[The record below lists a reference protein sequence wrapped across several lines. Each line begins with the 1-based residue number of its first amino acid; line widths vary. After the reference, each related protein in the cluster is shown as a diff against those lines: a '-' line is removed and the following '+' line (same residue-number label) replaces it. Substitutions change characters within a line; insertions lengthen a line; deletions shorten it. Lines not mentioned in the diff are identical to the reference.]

1 MTTKV
6 NKTIMVNVPVSTA
19 YRQWTKFEEF
29 PHFMGGVERVTRLS
43 EDRLEWVAEIAGVHR
58 RWEAKIVQQDVDR
71 AVAWAAVEGAKNAG
85 WVDFKEA
92 GPSQTSLHLSLE
104 YEPHGVLEFLGDK
117 LHIVE
122 RQAESDL
129 KKFKEY
135 IEKQAPEAGT
145 DTAERTTA
153 GTTATAT
160 GATAAT
166 GASGTTGSQL
176 PRTRHR
182 SSIPSPTRSIRPT
195 AWPIWT
201 ATPTRRLTATP
212 AAKRSGRQT
221 KVAARDSSHPWAGC
235 RDSGKVPLIGR
246 GVLTF
251 FDHRGSES
259 KPPKVEIA
267 ASRAQRRS
275 GISARPANP

>member
-166 GASGTTGSQL
+166 GASGTTGS
-176 PRTRHR
+176 PA
-182 SSIPSPTRSIRPT
+182 PDSPPIVDPITHPFDQTNGLADLDGDSDETADSDTRSEAERK
-195 AWPIWT
+195 A
-201 ATPTRRLTATP
+201 
-212 AAKRSGRQT
+212 
-221 KVAARDSSHPWAGC
+221 DE
-235 RDSGKVPLIGR
+235 GR
-246 GVLTF
+246 GEGF
-251 FDHRGSES
+251 I
-259 KPPKVEIA
+259 PPLGGMPG
-267 ASRAQRRS
+267 QR
-275 GISARPANP
+275 

>member
-6 NKTIMVNVPVSTA
+6 NKTIMVNVPISTA
-19 YRQWTKFEEF
+19 YWQWTQFEEF

-58 RWEAKIVQQDVDR
+58 RWEAKIVQQDHNR

-85 WVDFKEA
+85 WVEFKEA

-135 IEKQAPEAGT
+135 IEKQTPETG
-145 DTAERTTA
+145 TTA
-153 GTTATAT
+153 GTTAAP
-160 GATAAT
+160 AA
-166 GASGTTGSQL
+166 ASGTAAESTPIVDPVTHPFDQTNGLADVDGDSDE
-176 PRTRHR
+176 TAE
-182 SSIPSPTRSIRPT
+182 SDTRS
-195 AWPIWT
+195 
-201 ATPTRRLTATP
+201 
-212 AAKRSGRQT
+212 AAERKEGEGQG
-221 KVAARDSSHPWAGC
+221 PGF
-235 RDSGKVPLIGR
+235 I
-246 GVLTF
+246 
-251 FDHRGSES
+251 
-259 KPPKVEIA
+259 PPMGGLPG
-267 ASRAQRRS
+267 QR
-275 GISARPANP
+275 

>member
-43 EDRLEWVAEIAGVHR
+43 DDRLEWVAEIAGVHR

-135 IEKQAPEAGT
+135 IEKQAPETGVGT
-145 DTAERTTA
+145 TGSTTTGSTA
-153 GTTATAT
+153 GTAT
-160 GATAAT
+160 GAAAAT
-166 GASGTTGSQL
+166 GASGTPTSD
-176 PRTRHR
+176 
-182 SSIPSPTRSIRPT
+182 SPPIVDPVTHVFDQTNGLVDLEGDSDETADSDTRS
-195 AWPIWT
+195 
-201 ATPTRRLTATP
+201 
-212 AAKRSGRQT
+212 AAERQKDEERGPGFIPPQSGWL
-221 KVAARDSSHPWAGC
+221 PG
-235 RDSGKVPLIGR
+235 
-246 GVLTF
+246 
-251 FDHRGSES
+251 
-259 KPPKVEIA
+259 
-267 ASRAQRRS
+267 QR
-275 GISARPANP
+275 

>member
-43 EDRLEWVAEIAGVHR
+43 DDRLEWVAEIAGVHR
-58 RWEAKIVQQDVDR
+58 RWEAKIVQQDLDR

-135 IEKQAPEAGT
+135 IEKQAPE
-145 DTAERTTA
+145 
-153 GTTATAT
+153 T
-160 GATAAT
+160 GDENPRLGTAAA
-166 GASGTTGSQL
+166 GAS
-176 PRTRHR
+176 
-182 SSIPSPTRSIRPT
+182 
-195 AWPIWT
+195 
-201 ATPTRRLTATP
+201 ATP
-212 AAKRSGRQT
+212 ASDSTPIVDPITHPFDQTNGLADVDGDSDETAESDTRS
-221 KVAARDSSHPWAGC
+221 AAERKQDEDRGPGFIPPQ
-235 RDSGKVPLIGR
+235 SGFLPGQ
-246 GVLTF
+246 
-251 FDHRGSES
+251 H
-259 KPPKVEIA
+259 
-267 ASRAQRRS
+267 
-275 GISARPANP
+275 

>member
-43 EDRLEWVAEIAGVHR
+43 DDRLEWVAEIAGVHR
-58 RWEAKIVQQDVDR
+58 RWEAKIVQQDLDR
-71 AVAWAAVEGAKNAG
+71 AVAWAAVDGAKNAG

-135 IEKQAPEAGT
+135 IEKQAPEAATPTPGT
-145 DTAERTTA
+145 A
-153 GTTATAT
+153 TTATPTT
-160 GATAAT
+160 GAAAAT
-166 GASGTTGSQL
+166 GASVASDSTPVIDPATHVFDQTNGLVDLEGDSDETADSDTLSAAERKWKDEHRPGYIPPPPSAL
-176 PRTRHR
+176 P
-182 SSIPSPTRSIRPT
+182 
-195 AWPIWT
+195 
-201 ATPTRRLTATP
+201 
-212 AAKRSGRQT
+212 
-221 KVAARDSSHPWAGC
+221 
-235 RDSGKVPLIGR
+235 
-246 GVLTF
+246 
-251 FDHRGSES
+251 
-259 KPPKVEIA
+259 
-267 ASRAQRRS
+267 
-275 GISARPANP
+275 

>member
-6 NKTIMVNVPVSTA
+6 NKTIMVNVPVGTA

-58 RWEAKIVQQDVDR
+58 RWEAKIVQQDLDR

-135 IEKQAPEAGT
+135 IEKQAPETGDETTERTRAGST
-145 DTAERTTA
+145 GSSTPSGTASTATTSDSPPIIDPVTHAFDQTNGLADMDGESDETAE
-153 GTTATAT
+153 
-160 GATAAT
+160 
-166 GASGTTGSQL
+166 SD
-176 PRTRHR
+176 
-182 SSIPSPTRSIRPT
+182 TRS
-195 AWPIWT
+195 
-201 ATPTRRLTATP
+201 
-212 AAKRSGRQT
+212 AAERKDDGDTGPGFIPPQSGMLPG
-221 KVAARDSSHPWAGC
+221 H
-235 RDSGKVPLIGR
+235 
-246 GVLTF
+246 
-251 FDHRGSES
+251 
-259 KPPKVEIA
+259 
-267 ASRAQRRS
+267 
-275 GISARPANP
+275 

>member
-43 EDRLEWVAEIAGVHR
+43 DDRLEWVAEIAGVHR
-58 RWEAKIVQQDVDR
+58 RWEAKIVQQDLDR

-135 IEKQAPEAGT
+135 IEKQAPE
-145 DTAERTTA
+145 
-153 GTTATAT
+153 T
-160 GATAAT
+160 GDENPRPGTAAA
-166 GASGTTGSQL
+166 GAS
-176 PRTRHR
+176 
-182 SSIPSPTRSIRPT
+182 
-195 AWPIWT
+195 
-201 ATPTRRLTATP
+201 ATP
-212 AAKRSGRQT
+212 ASDSTPIVDPITHPFDQTNGLADVDGDSDETAESDTRS
-221 KVAARDSSHPWAGC
+221 AAERKQDEDRGPGFIPPQ
-235 RDSGKVPLIGR
+235 SGFLPGQ
-246 GVLTF
+246 
-251 FDHRGSES
+251 H
-259 KPPKVEIA
+259 
-267 ASRAQRRS
+267 
-275 GISARPANP
+275 

>member
-43 EDRLEWVAEIAGVHR
+43 DDRLEWVAEIAGVHR
-58 RWEAKIVQQDVDR
+58 RWEARIVQQDVDR

-85 WVDFKEA
+85 WVEFKEA
-92 GPSQTSLHLSLE
+92 GASQTSLHLSLE

-135 IEKQAPEAGT
+135 IEKQAPETAADSPSPAAPEAARETPIVDPVTHPFDQTNGLADVDGDSDGT
-145 DTAERTTA
+145 ADSDTRSAAERNDEDR
-153 GTTATAT
+153 GP
-160 GATAAT
+160 GL
-166 GASGTTGSQL
+166 GFIPPQSGGL
-176 PRTRHR
+176 P
-182 SSIPSPTRSIRPT
+182 
-195 AWPIWT
+195 
-201 ATPTRRLTATP
+201 
-212 AAKRSGRQT
+212 G
-221 KVAARDSSHPWAGC
+221 
-235 RDSGKVPLIGR
+235 
-246 GVLTF
+246 
-251 FDHRGSES
+251 
-259 KPPKVEIA
+259 
-267 ASRAQRRS
+267 QR
-275 GISARPANP
+275 

>member
-1 MTTKV
+1 VTTKV

-19 YRQWTKFEEF
+19 YKQWTKFEEF

-58 RWEAKIVQQDVDR
+58 RWEAKIVQQDLDR

-104 YEPHGVLEFLGDK
+104 YETHGVLEFLGDK

-135 IEKQAPEAGT
+135 IEKQAPETGDET
-145 DTAERTTA
+145 TERPGA
-153 GTTATAT
+153 STTATAT
-160 GATAAT
+160 PSGPPSTA
-166 GASGTTGSQL
+166 
-176 PRTRHR
+176 
-182 SSIPSPTRSIRPT
+182 SSDSPPIIDPITHPFDQTNGLADLDGDSDETADSDTRS
-195 AWPIWT
+195 
-201 ATPTRRLTATP
+201 
-212 AAKRSGRQT
+212 AAERKDDEDRGPGFIPPQSGML
-221 KVAARDSSHPWAGC
+221 P
-235 RDSGKVPLIGR
+235 GR
-246 GVLTF
+246 
-251 FDHRGSES
+251 
-259 KPPKVEIA
+259 
-267 ASRAQRRS
+267 
-275 GISARPANP
+275 

>member
-6 NKTIMVNVPVSTA
+6 NKTIMVNVPVGTA

-58 RWEAKIVQQDVDR
+58 RWEAKIVQQDLDR

-135 IEKQAPEAGT
+135 IEKQAPETGDET
-145 DTAERTTA
+145 TERTGAGSTGSSTPSGTA
-153 GTTATAT
+153 
-160 GATAAT
+160 ATAAT
-166 GASGTTGSQL
+166 SD
-176 PRTRHR
+176 
-182 SSIPSPTRSIRPT
+182 SPPIIDPVTHAFDQTNGLADMDGESDETAESDTRS
-195 AWPIWT
+195 
-201 ATPTRRLTATP
+201 
-212 AAKRSGRQT
+212 AAERNDDGDTGPGFIPPQSGMLPG
-221 KVAARDSSHPWAGC
+221 H
-235 RDSGKVPLIGR
+235 
-246 GVLTF
+246 
-251 FDHRGSES
+251 
-259 KPPKVEIA
+259 
-267 ASRAQRRS
+267 
-275 GISARPANP
+275 

>member
-19 YRQWTKFEEF
+19 YRQWTRFEEF

-43 EDRLEWVAEIAGVHR
+43 DDRLEWVAEIAGVHR
-58 RWEAKIVQQDVDR
+58 RWEARIVQQDLDR

-135 IEKQAPEAGT
+135 IEKQAPETGEGMASDSPPVVDPVTHPFDQTNGLADLDGDSDET
-145 DTAERTTA
+145 ASSDTRSAAERKEDEDR
-153 GTTATAT
+153 GP
-160 GATAAT
+160 GFIPPM
-166 GASGTTGSQL
+166 GGL
-176 PRTRHR
+176 P
-182 SSIPSPTRSIRPT
+182 
-195 AWPIWT
+195 
-201 ATPTRRLTATP
+201 
-212 AAKRSGRQT
+212 G
-221 KVAARDSSHPWAGC
+221 
-235 RDSGKVPLIGR
+235 
-246 GVLTF
+246 
-251 FDHRGSES
+251 
-259 KPPKVEIA
+259 
-267 ASRAQRRS
+267 QR
-275 GISARPANP
+275 

>member
-43 EDRLEWVAEIAGVHR
+43 DDRLEWVAEIAGVHR

-92 GPSQTSLHLSLE
+92 GPSQMSLHLSLE

-135 IEKQAPEAGT
+135 IEKQAPE
-145 DTAERTTA
+145 
-153 GTTATAT
+153 T
-160 GATAAT
+160 GVE
-166 GASGTTGSQL
+166 TTGSTTTASATGTGTSGT
-176 PRTRHR
+176 PT
-182 SSIPSPTRSIRPT
+182 SDSPPIVDPVTHVFDQTNGLVDLEGDSDETADSDTRS
-195 AWPIWT
+195 
-201 ATPTRRLTATP
+201 
-212 AAKRSGRQT
+212 AAERQKDEDRGPGFIPPQSGWL
-221 KVAARDSSHPWAGC
+221 PG
-235 RDSGKVPLIGR
+235 
-246 GVLTF
+246 
-251 FDHRGSES
+251 
-259 KPPKVEIA
+259 
-267 ASRAQRRS
+267 QR
-275 GISARPANP
+275 

>member
-19 YRQWTKFEEF
+19 YRQWTKFEDF

-43 EDRLEWVAEIAGVHR
+43 DDRLEWVAEIAGVHR

-135 IEKQAPEAGT
+135 IEKQAPETGVET
-145 DTAERTTA
+145 TGSTTTA
-153 GTTATAT
+153 SATGTATA
-160 GATAAT
+160 ATAAT
-166 GASGTTGSQL
+166 GASGTGTSGTPTSD
-176 PRTRHR
+176 
-182 SSIPSPTRSIRPT
+182 SPPIVDPVTHVFDQTNGLVDLEGDSDETADSDTRS
-195 AWPIWT
+195 
-201 ATPTRRLTATP
+201 
-212 AAKRSGRQT
+212 AAERHDDEDRG
-221 KVAARDSSHPWAGC
+221 PGFIP
-235 RDSGKVPLIGR
+235 PLG
-246 GVLTF
+246 GLP
-251 FDHRGSES
+251 G
-259 KPPKVEIA
+259 
-267 ASRAQRRS
+267 QR
-275 GISARPANP
+275 

>member
-29 PHFMGGVERVTRLS
+29 PRFMGGVERVTRLS
-43 EDRLEWVAEIAGVHR
+43 DDRLEWVAEIAGVHR

-135 IEKQAPEAGT
+135 IEKQAPET
-145 DTAERTTA
+145 SIE
-153 GTTATAT
+153 
-160 GATAAT
+160 
-166 GASGTTGSQL
+166 TTGSTTTASATGTGTSGT
-176 PRTRHR
+176 PT
-182 SSIPSPTRSIRPT
+182 SDSPPIVDPVTHVFDQTNGLVDLEGDSDETADSDTRS
-195 AWPIWT
+195 
-201 ATPTRRLTATP
+201 
-212 AAKRSGRQT
+212 AAERQKDEERGPGFIPPQSGWL
-221 KVAARDSSHPWAGC
+221 PG
-235 RDSGKVPLIGR
+235 
-246 GVLTF
+246 
-251 FDHRGSES
+251 
-259 KPPKVEIA
+259 
-267 ASRAQRRS
+267 QR
-275 GISARPANP
+275 

>member
-6 NKTIMVNVPVSTA
+6 NKTIMVNVPISTA
-19 YRQWTKFEEF
+19 YWQWTQFEEF

-58 RWEAKIVQQDVDR
+58 RWEAKIVQQDHNR

-85 WVDFKEA
+85 WVEFKEA

-135 IEKQAPEAGT
+135 IEKQTPETG
-145 DTAERTTA
+145 TTA
-153 GTTATAT
+153 GTTAAP
-160 GATAAT
+160 AA
-166 GASGTTGSQL
+166 ASGTATAESTPIVDPVTHPFDQTNGLADVDGDSDE
-176 PRTRHR
+176 TAE
-182 SSIPSPTRSIRPT
+182 SDTRS
-195 AWPIWT
+195 
-201 ATPTRRLTATP
+201 
-212 AAKRSGRQT
+212 AAERTEGEGQG
-221 KVAARDSSHPWAGC
+221 PGF
-235 RDSGKVPLIGR
+235 I
-246 GVLTF
+246 
-251 FDHRGSES
+251 
-259 KPPKVEIA
+259 PPMGGLPG
-267 ASRAQRRS
+267 QR
-275 GISARPANP
+275 

>member
-1 MTTKV
+1 MTTRV

-43 EDRLEWVAEIAGVHR
+43 DDRLEWVAEIAGVHR
-58 RWEAKIVQQDVDR
+58 RWEAKIVQQDLDR

-135 IEKQAPEAGT
+135 IEKQAPE
-145 DTAERTTA
+145 
-153 GTTATAT
+153 T
-160 GATAAT
+160 GDENPRPGAAAA
-166 GASGTTGSQL
+166 GAS
-176 PRTRHR
+176 
-182 SSIPSPTRSIRPT
+182 
-195 AWPIWT
+195 
-201 ATPTRRLTATP
+201 ATP
-212 AAKRSGRQT
+212 ASDSTPIVDPITHPFDQTNGLADVDGDSDETAESDTRS
-221 KVAARDSSHPWAGC
+221 AAERKQDEDRGP
-235 RDSGKVPLIGR
+235 DFIPPQSGFLPGQ
-246 GVLTF
+246 
-251 FDHRGSES
+251 H
-259 KPPKVEIA
+259 
-267 ASRAQRRS
+267 
-275 GISARPANP
+275 

>member
-43 EDRLEWVAEIAGVHR
+43 DDRLEWVAEIAGVHR

-117 LHIVE
+117 LHVVE

-135 IEKQAPEAGT
+135 IEKQAPET
-145 DTAERTTA
+145 DVETTES
-153 GTTATAT
+153 TTT
-160 GATAAT
+160 
-166 GASGTTGSQL
+166 ASGTSDSPPIVDPITHPFDQTNGLADLDGDSDETADSDTHSAAERQKDEDRGPGFIPPQSGWL
-176 PRTRHR
+176 P
-182 SSIPSPTRSIRPT
+182 
-195 AWPIWT
+195 
-201 ATPTRRLTATP
+201 
-212 AAKRSGRQT
+212 G
-221 KVAARDSSHPWAGC
+221 
-235 RDSGKVPLIGR
+235 
-246 GVLTF
+246 
-251 FDHRGSES
+251 
-259 KPPKVEIA
+259 
-267 ASRAQRRS
+267 QR
-275 GISARPANP
+275 

>member
-58 RWEAKIVQQDVDR
+58 RWEAKIVQQDLDR
-71 AVAWAAVEGAKNAG
+71 AVAWAAVEGARNAG

-135 IEKQAPEAGT
+135 IEKQAPEAATPAPGT
-145 DTAERTTA
+145 A
-153 GTTATAT
+153 TTATPTT
-160 GATAAT
+160 GAAAAT
-166 GASGTTGSQL
+166 GASAASDSTPVIDPATHVFDQTNGLVDLEGDSDETADSD
-176 PRTRHR
+176 
-182 SSIPSPTRSIRPT
+182 TRS
-195 AWPIWT
+195 
-201 ATPTRRLTATP
+201 
-212 AAKRSGRQT
+212 AAERK
-221 KVAARDSSHPWAGC
+221 ADE
-235 RDSGKVPLIGR
+235 GR
-246 GVLTF
+246 GEGF
-251 FDHRGSES
+251 I
-259 KPPKVEIA
+259 PPLGGLPG
-267 ASRAQRRS
+267 QR
-275 GISARPANP
+275 

>member
-6 NKTIMVNVPVSTA
+6 NKTIMVNVPVSAA

-43 EDRLEWVAEIAGVHR
+43 DDRLEWVAEIAGVHR

-85 WVDFKEA
+85 WVEFKEA

-145 DTAERTTA
+145 DTEERTTA

-166 GASGTTGSQL
+166 GASGTTGS
-176 PRTRHR
+176 PA
-182 SSIPSPTRSIRPT
+182 PDSPPIVDPITHPFDQTNGLADLDGDSDETADSDTRSEAERKADEGHGEGFIP
-195 AWPIWT
+195 
-201 ATPTRRLTATP
+201 
-212 AAKRSGRQT
+212 
-221 KVAARDSSHPWAGC
+221 
-235 RDSGKVPLIGR
+235 PLG
-246 GVLTF
+246 GMP
-251 FDHRGSES
+251 G
-259 KPPKVEIA
+259 
-267 ASRAQRRS
+267 QR
-275 GISARPANP
+275 

>member
-43 EDRLEWVAEIAGVHR
+43 DDRLEWVAEIAGVHR

-166 GASGTTGSQL
+166 GASGTTGS
-176 PRTRHR
+176 PA
-182 SSIPSPTRSIRPT
+182 PDSPPIVDPITHPFDQTNGLADLDGDSDETADSDTRSEAERK
-195 AWPIWT
+195 A
-201 ATPTRRLTATP
+201 
-212 AAKRSGRQT
+212 
-221 KVAARDSSHPWAGC
+221 DE
-235 RDSGKVPLIGR
+235 GR
-246 GVLTF
+246 GEGF
-251 FDHRGSES
+251 I
-259 KPPKVEIA
+259 PPLGGMPG
-267 ASRAQRRS
+267 QR
-275 GISARPANP
+275 

>member
-43 EDRLEWVAEIAGVHR
+43 DDRLEWVAQIAGVHR
-58 RWEAKIVQQDVDR
+58 RWEAKIVQQDLDR

-135 IEKQAPEAGT
+135 IEKQAPETVDETSRPG
-145 DTAERTTA
+145 
-153 GTTATAT
+153 
-160 GATAAT
+160 TAAA
-166 GASGTTGSQL
+166 GVS
-176 PRTRHR
+176 
-182 SSIPSPTRSIRPT
+182 
-195 AWPIWT
+195 
-201 ATPTRRLTATP
+201 ATP
-212 AAKRSGRQT
+212 ASDSTPIVDPITHPFDQTNGLADVDGDSDETAESDTRS
-221 KVAARDSSHPWAGC
+221 AAERKQDEDRGPGFIPPQ
-235 RDSGKVPLIGR
+235 SGFLPGQ
-246 GVLTF
+246 
-251 FDHRGSES
+251 H
-259 KPPKVEIA
+259 
-267 ASRAQRRS
+267 
-275 GISARPANP
+275 

>member
-43 EDRLEWVAEIAGVHR
+43 DDRLEWVAEIAGVHR

-85 WVDFKEA
+85 WVEFKEA

-135 IEKQAPEAGT
+135 IEKQAPETGT

-153 GTTATAT
+153 PIVDPITHPFDQTNGLADVDGDSDETAE
-160 GATAAT
+160 
-166 GASGTTGSQL
+166 SD
-176 PRTRHR
+176 
-182 SSIPSPTRSIRPT
+182 TRSEAERK
-195 AWPIWT
+195 A
-201 ATPTRRLTATP
+201 
-212 AAKRSGRQT
+212 
-221 KVAARDSSHPWAGC
+221 DE
-235 RDSGKVPLIGR
+235 GR
-246 GVLTF
+246 GEGF
-251 FDHRGSES
+251 I
-259 KPPKVEIA
+259 PPLGGMPG
-267 ASRAQRRS
+267 QR
-275 GISARPANP
+275 

>member
-43 EDRLEWVAEIAGVHR
+43 DDRLEWVAQIAGVHR
-58 RWEAKIVQQDVDR
+58 RWEAKIVQQDLDR

-135 IEKQAPEAGT
+135 IEKQAPE
-145 DTAERTTA
+145 
-153 GTTATAT
+153 T
-160 GATAAT
+160 GDENPRPGTAAA
-166 GASGTTGSQL
+166 GAS
-176 PRTRHR
+176 
-182 SSIPSPTRSIRPT
+182 
-195 AWPIWT
+195 
-201 ATPTRRLTATP
+201 ATP
-212 AAKRSGRQT
+212 ASDSTPIVDPITHPFDQTNGLADVDGDSDETAESDTRS
-221 KVAARDSSHPWAGC
+221 AAERKQDEDRGPGFIPPQ
-235 RDSGKVPLIGR
+235 SGFLPGQ
-246 GVLTF
+246 
-251 FDHRGSES
+251 H
-259 KPPKVEIA
+259 
-267 ASRAQRRS
+267 
-275 GISARPANP
+275 

>member
-6 NKTIMVNVPVSTA
+6 NKTIMVNVPISTA
-19 YRQWTKFEEF
+19 YWQWTQFEEF

-58 RWEAKIVQQDVDR
+58 RWEAKIVQQDQNR

-85 WVDFKEA
+85 WVEFKEA

-135 IEKQAPEAGT
+135 IEKQTPETGTRAGT
-145 DTAERTTA
+145 AAAAPAASTIPIVDPVTHPFDQTNGLANVDGDSDGTADSDTLSAAERKRRDDNPPGYIPPPPSA
-153 GTTATAT
+153 
-160 GATAAT
+160 
-166 GASGTTGSQL
+166 L
-176 PRTRHR
+176 P
-182 SSIPSPTRSIRPT
+182 
-195 AWPIWT
+195 
-201 ATPTRRLTATP
+201 
-212 AAKRSGRQT
+212 
-221 KVAARDSSHPWAGC
+221 
-235 RDSGKVPLIGR
+235 
-246 GVLTF
+246 
-251 FDHRGSES
+251 
-259 KPPKVEIA
+259 
-267 ASRAQRRS
+267 
-275 GISARPANP
+275 